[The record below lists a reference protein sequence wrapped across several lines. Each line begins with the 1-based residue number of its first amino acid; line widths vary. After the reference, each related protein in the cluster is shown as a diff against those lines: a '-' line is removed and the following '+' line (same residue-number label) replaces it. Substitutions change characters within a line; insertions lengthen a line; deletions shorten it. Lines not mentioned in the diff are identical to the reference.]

1 MDEFIAKC
9 EQPVVQAAPTW
20 LAMQEK
26 KISHILGQRD
36 WYICWGQRRSENREL
51 VHVLKQVLP
60 SFMLFSPQRDSYT
73 FTDPTQPHSRRSPGK
88 D

>member
-1 MDEFIAKC
+1 MEEFSAKC
-9 EQPVVQAAPTW
+9 EQSVVQAAPTW

-26 KISHILGQRD
+26 KKYHTFLDRGIGPFAGDKEDLKI
-36 WYICWGQRRSENREL
+36 EL